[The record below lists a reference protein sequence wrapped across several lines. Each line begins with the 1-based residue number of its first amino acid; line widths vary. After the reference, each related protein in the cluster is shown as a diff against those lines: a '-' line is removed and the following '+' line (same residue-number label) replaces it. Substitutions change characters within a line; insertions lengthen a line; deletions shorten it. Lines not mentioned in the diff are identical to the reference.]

1 MLVYQRVLLLNSTS
15 AMENP
20 RGLPTENDENKLCQA
35 ASQSE
40 AQAQALDCE
49 TSGVK
54 CQIWQQNICSVHV
67 EHSNNTRVNVYIVCE
82 FVVWVWWLEENV
94 EATYDR
100 YW

>member
-1 MLVYQRVLLLNSTS
+1 LLWFFSFFNGKTHYKWQFSIAMLVYQRVLLLNSTS

-54 CQIWQQNICSVHV
+54 CQI
-67 EHSNNTRVNVYIVCE
+67 
-82 FVVWVWWLEENV
+82 
-94 EATYDR
+94 
-100 YW
+100 

>member
-54 CQIWQQNICSVHV
+54 CQI
-67 EHSNNTRVNVYIVCE
+67 
-82 FVVWVWWLEENV
+82 
-94 EATYDR
+94 
-100 YW
+100 